1 MGEDGEIGVGL
12 RMGLS
17 GNMRFLRVYAR
28 VLGLLR
34 PDRGIAIGLVIAN
47 LLVMG
52 FQFAEPVLFG
62 RVINLLA
69 QSDTMT
75 NKSVIH
81 GAVVL
86 LAIWA
91 GIGLVS
97 IGANIMLAVQAERLA
112 HRNRLSAMARYF
124 RHVLSLPPAFHRD
137 RQSGRLL
144 KMMLSGADG
153 LFWMWLSFFREHLA
167 TLIGLLV
174 LLPLTIILN
183 WQLAIALIV
192 LVVIFCT
199 FTILVI
205 SRTESAQRQVEGYHS
220 TLAGTAQ
227 DALANV
233 LVVQAFTR
241 LSAEASNFRATGD
254 LVLKKQFPVL
264 NWWAVLSVVTS
275 AASTITVITIF
286 MIGTILHLRGAA
298 SIGAI
303 VSFMGFATLLI
314 GRLTGAMGFISRLFL
329 QMPTLIDFFAILDA
343 ESTILEPQN
352 APRLRVPFGEVTFEK
367 VNFEYVT
374 GIPTVANLSFTAR
387 PGSIVALVGA
397 TGAGKSS
404 TMALLQ
410 RYWDPTRGRILIDGQ
425 DIRSVTLDSLRG
437 AIGVVF
443 QDSLLFNRSI
453 RENLLVG
460 KPDAT
465 EAELHNACRMA
476 EALDFI
482 RAQPNGFDTMIGER
496 GVNLSG
502 GQRQRL
508 AIARAILKDPPIL
521 ILDEATSALDAATEA
536 RVTRALR
543 ALMVGRTSFII
554 AHRLSTI
561 READEILVFDEGR
574 IVERGG
580 FNQLLAARGAFAAL
594 VETQIMTGAEA
605 PPIGAAA

>member
-34 PDRGIAIGLVIAN
+34 PDRGVAIGLVIAN

-303 VSFMGFATLLI
+303 VSFMGFSTLLI

-465 EAELHNACRMA
+465 ETELHNACRMA

>member
-1 MGEDGEIGVGL
+1 
-12 RMGLS
+12 
-17 GNMRFLRVYAR
+17 MRFLSVYAR

-47 LLVMG
+47 LAVMG

-62 RVINLLA
+62 RVINLLTR
-69 QSDTMT
+69 SDTMT

-81 GAVVL
+81 GAEVL
-86 LAIWA
+86 LVIWA
-91 GIGLVS
+91 AIGLVG
-97 IGANIMLAVQAERLA
+97 IFAHIIMAVQAERLA
-112 HRNRLSAMARYF
+112 HRNRLAAMAKFF
-124 RHVLSLPPAFHRD
+124 RHVLSLPPSFHRD
-137 RQSGRLL
+137 RQSGRLM

-153 LFWMWLSFFREHLA
+153 LFWIWLSFFREHLA
-167 TLIGLLV
+167 TLLATLV

-183 WQLAIALIV
+183 WQLAIALIL
-192 LVVIFCT
+192 LVVVFCT
-199 FTILVI
+199 FTILTI
-205 SRTESAQRQVEGYHS
+205 SKTETAQRQVESYHS

-241 LSAEASNFRATGD
+241 LSAEAQSFRATGD
-254 LVLKKQFPVL
+254 MVLAKQFPVL

-286 MIGTILHLRGAA
+286 MIGTILHLQGAA

-329 QMPTLIDFFAILDA
+329 QMPTLVDFFAILDA
-343 ESTILEPQN
+343 ESTIPEPRAALALQ
-352 APRLRVPFGEVTFEK
+352 VEQGEVRFED
-367 VNFEYVT
+367 VSFDYIS
-374 GIPTVANLSFTAR
+374 GIPTVRHVSFTAC
-387 PGSIVALVGA
+387 PGSVIALVGA

-410 RYWDPTRGRILIDGQ
+410 RYWDPMRGRITIDGQ
-425 DIRSVTLDSLRG
+425 DISSVTLDSLRG

-465 EAELHNACRMA
+465 EAQLHKACRMA
-476 EALDFI
+476 EALEFI
-482 RAQPNGFDTMIGER
+482 EHQPNGFETMIGER

-536 RVTRALR
+536 RVSRALR

-561 READEILVFDEGR
+561 RDADEILVFEDGH
-574 IVERGG
+574 IVERGS
-580 FNQLLAARGAFAAL
+580 FAELLAAGGNFATL
-594 VETQIMTGAEA
+594 VETQIMVGSPA
-605 PPIGAAA
+605 

>member
-1 MGEDGEIGVGL
+1 MNF
-12 RMGLS
+12 LS
-17 GNMRFLRVYAR
+17 VYTR
-28 VLGLLR
+28 VLGLLK

-62 RVINLLA
+62 RVINLLT

-75 NKSVIH
+75 NKSVMG
-81 GAVVL
+81 GAEFL
-86 LAIWA
+86 LLIWSA
-91 GIGLVS
+91 IGLLG

-112 HRNRLSAMARYF
+112 HRNRLAAMAKFF

-137 RQSGRLL
+137 RQSGRLM

-167 TLIGLLV
+167 TLLATIV

-183 WQLAIALIV
+183 WQLAIALIL
-192 LVVIFCT
+192 LVVVFCT
-199 FTILVI
+199 FTIIVI
-205 SRTESAQRQVEGYHS
+205 GKTETAQRQVEGYHS

-241 LSAEASNFRATGD
+241 LSAEARNFRATGD
-254 LVLKKQFPVL
+254 LVLSKQFPVL

-303 VSFMGFATLLI
+303 VSFMGFSTLLI
-314 GRLTGAMGFISRLFL
+314 GRLTGAMGFISRLFM

-343 ESTILEPQN
+343 ETTILEHAG
-352 APRLRVPFGEVTFEK
+352 APRLKVTAGEVKFEN
-367 VNFEYVT
+367 VSFAYVS
-374 GIPTVANLSFTAR
+374 GIPTVQNISFTAR
-387 PGSIVALVGA
+387 PGSVVALVGA

-410 RYWDPTRGRILIDGQ
+410 RYWDSSRGRILIDGQ
-425 DIRSVTLDSLRG
+425 DIKDVTLESLRA

-453 RENLLVG
+453 RENLMVG
-460 KPDAT
+460 NPNAT
-465 EAELHNACRMA
+465 EAQLLKACRMA

-482 RAQPNGFDTMIGER
+482 LAQPNGFETMIGER

-521 ILDEATSALDAATEA
+521 VLDEATSALDAATEA
-536 RVTRALR
+536 NIGRALR
-543 ALMVGRTSFII
+543 ALMVGRTSFVI

-561 READEILVFDEGR
+561 RDADEILVFDEGR
-574 IVERGG
+574 IVERGS
-580 FNQLLAARGAFAAL
+580 FKQLLATQGIFSTL
-594 VETQIMTGAEA
+594 VETQIMVGQ
-605 PPIGAAA
+605 AA

>member
-1 MGEDGEIGVGL
+1 M
-12 RMGLS
+12 
-17 GNMRFLRVYAR
+17 
-28 VLGLLR
+28 
-34 PDRGIAIGLVIAN
+34 LVIAN

-62 RVINLLA
+62 RVINLLT
-69 QSDTMT
+69 QSDTRT
-75 NKSVIH
+75 DKWVIH
-81 GAVVL
+81 SAEIL
-86 LAIWA
+86 LIIWA
-91 GIGLVS
+91 GIGLIS

-112 HRNRLSAMARYF
+112 HRNRLAAMARYF
-124 RHVLSLPPAFHRD
+124 RHVLSMPPSFHRE

-167 TLIGLLV
+167 TLLATIV

-183 WQLAIALIV
+183 WQLAIALII
-192 LVVIFCT
+192 LVVVFCT

-205 SRTESAQRQVEGYHS
+205 TKTETAQRQVEGYHS
-220 TLAGTAQ
+220 ILAGTAQ

-241 LSAEASNFRATGD
+241 LGAEARNFRATGD
-254 LVLKKQFPVL
+254 LVLAKQFPVL

-329 QMPTLIDFFAILDA
+329 QMPTLVDFFAILDA
-343 ESTILEPQN
+343 ESTILEQAS
-352 APRLRVPFGEVTFEK
+352 APALDVPYGKVTFEN
-367 VNFEYVT
+367 VSFEYIT
-374 GIPTVANLSFTAR
+374 GIPTIGNISFTAR
-387 PGSIVALVGA
+387 PGSVVALVGA

-425 DIRSVTLDSLRG
+425 DIKDVKLDSLRG

-460 KPDAT
+460 KPDAS
-465 EAELHNACRMA
+465 EAEIHRACAMA

-482 RAQPNGFDTMIGER
+482 KVQPNGFDTIIGER
-496 GVNLSG
+496 GANLSG

-536 RVTRALR
+536 KVTRALR

-561 READEILVFDEGR
+561 RDADEILVFEDGR
-574 IVERGG
+574 IVERGS
-580 FNQLLAARGAFAAL
+580 FQQLLEANGNFASL
-594 VETQIMTGAEA
+594 VESQIMLGA
-605 PPIGAAA
+605 PV

>member
-1 MGEDGEIGVGL
+1 L
-12 RMGLS
+12 
-17 GNMRFLRVYAR
+17 NFFAVYAR
-28 VLGLLR
+28 VLGLLK
-34 PDRGIAIGLVIAN
+34 PDRAIAIALVIAN

-62 RVINLLA
+62 RVINLLT

-75 NKSVIH
+75 NKSVMG
-81 GAVVL
+81 GAETL

-91 GIGLVS
+91 AIGLAG

-112 HRNRLSAMARYF
+112 HRNRLAAMAKFF

-137 RQSGRLL
+137 RQSGRLM

-167 TLIGLLV
+167 TLLATIV

-192 LVVIFCT
+192 LVVVFCT
-199 FTILVI
+199 FTIIVI
-205 SRTESAQRQVEGYHS
+205 GKTETAQRQVEGYHS

-241 LSAEASNFRATGD
+241 LSAEARNFRATGD
-254 LVLKKQFPVL
+254 LVLQKQFPVL

-314 GRLTGAMGFISRLFL
+314 GRLTGAMGFCSRLFM

-343 ESTILEPQN
+343 ETTILEHAN
-352 APRLRVPFGEVTFEK
+352 APRLRVPAGQVRFEN
-367 VNFEYVT
+367 VSFEYVT
-374 GIPTVANLSFTAR
+374 GIPTVNNISFTAR

-410 RYWDPTRGRILIDGQ
+410 RYWDSSRGRILIDGQ
-425 DIRSVTLDSLRG
+425 DIRDVSLESLRA

-453 RENLLVG
+453 RENLMVG

-465 EAELHNACRMA
+465 EAQLYKACRMA

-482 RAQPNGFDTMIGER
+482 LAQPDGFETMIGER

-521 ILDEATSALDAATEA
+521 VLDEATSALDAATEA
-536 RVTRALR
+536 KIGRALR
-543 ALMVGRTSFII
+543 ALMVGRTSFVI

-561 READEILVFDEGR
+561 RDADEILVFDEGR
-574 IVERGG
+574 IVERGS
-580 FNQLLAARGAFAAL
+580 FKQLLAARGIFSTL
-594 VETQIMTGAEA
+594 VETQIMVGD
-605 PPIGAAA
+605 AA

>member
-1 MGEDGEIGVGL
+1 LNFIK
-12 RMGLS
+12 
-17 GNMRFLRVYAR
+17 VYTR
-28 VLGLLR
+28 VLGLLK

-62 RVINLLA
+62 RVINLLT

-75 NKSVIH
+75 NKSVMG
-81 GAVVL
+81 GAETL

-91 GIGLVS
+91 AIGLAG

-112 HRNRLSAMARYF
+112 HRNRLAAMAKFF
-124 RHVLSLPPAFHRD
+124 RHVLSLPPAFHRE
-137 RQSGRLL
+137 RQSGRLM

-167 TLIGLLV
+167 TLLATIV

-183 WQLAIALIV
+183 WQLAIALII
-192 LVVIFCT
+192 LVVVFCT
-199 FTILVI
+199 FTVLVI
-205 SRTESAQRQVEGYHS
+205 SKTETAQRQVEGYHS

-241 LSAEASNFRATGD
+241 LGAEARNFRATGD
-254 LVLKKQFPVL
+254 LVLAKQFPVL

-286 MIGTILHLRGAA
+286 MIGTVLHLRGAA

-314 GRLTGAMGFISRLFL
+314 GRLTGAMGFVSRLFM
-329 QMPTLIDFFAILDA
+329 QMPTLVDFFAILDA
-343 ESTILEPQN
+343 ETTILEHAN
-352 APRLRVPFGEVTFEK
+352 APRLRVPAGQVKFEN
-367 VNFEYVT
+367 VSFEYVT
-374 GIPTVANLSFTAR
+374 GIPTVQNITFTAR

-410 RYWDPTRGRILIDGQ
+410 RYWDASRGKILIDGQ
-425 DIRSVTLDSLRG
+425 DIREVSLESLRG

-453 RENLLVG
+453 RENLMVG

-465 EAELHNACRMA
+465 EAQLVKACRMA

-482 RAQPNGFDTMIGER
+482 LAQPDGFETMIGER

-521 ILDEATSALDAATEA
+521 VLDEATSALDAATEA
-536 RVTRALR
+536 KIGRALR
-543 ALMVGRTSFII
+543 ALMVGRTSFVI

-561 READEILVFDEGR
+561 RDADEILVFDEGR
-574 IVERGG
+574 IVERGS
-580 FNQLLAARGAFAAL
+580 FKELLTARGIFATL
-594 VETQIMTGAEA
+594 VETQIMVGEPA
-605 PPIGAAA
+605 

>member
-1 MGEDGEIGVGL
+1 L
-12 RMGLS
+12 
-17 GNMRFLRVYAR
+17 NFYAVYAR
-28 VLGLLR
+28 VLGLLK
-34 PDRGIAIGLVIAN
+34 PDRAVAMLLVAAN
-47 LLVMG
+47 LAVMG

-62 RVINLLA
+62 RVINLLTR
-69 QSDTMT
+69 SDTMT
-75 NKSVIH
+75 DKHVMGS
-81 GAVVL
+81 AETL

-91 GIGLVS
+91 VIGLAG

-112 HRNRLSAMARYF
+112 HRNRLAAMAKFF

-137 RQSGRLL
+137 RQSGRLM
-144 KMMLSGADG
+144 KMMLAGADG

-167 TLIGLLV
+167 TFLATIV

-183 WQLAIALIV
+183 WQLAIALIA
-192 LVVIFCT
+192 LVVVFCT

-205 SRTESAQRQVEGYHS
+205 GKTETAQRQVEGFHS

-241 LSAEASNFRATGD
+241 LSAEATNFRRTGD
-254 LVLKKQFPVL
+254 MVLRKQFPVL

-286 MIGTILHLRGAA
+286 MIGTILHLQGQA

-314 GRLTGAMGFISRLFL
+314 GRLTGAMGFVSRLFM
-329 QMPTLIDFFAILDA
+329 QMPTLIDFFAVMDA
-343 ESTILEPQN
+343 ETTILEPAWAKTLN
-352 APRLRVPFGEVTFEK
+352 IRNGEVKFEN
-367 VNFEYVT
+367 VSFEYVT
-374 GIPTVANLSFTAR
+374 GIPTVQNVTFTAR
-387 PGSIVALVGA
+387 QGTVVALVGA

-410 RYWDPTRGRILIDGQ
+410 RYWDASRGRITIDGQ
-425 DIRSVTLDSLRG
+425 DIRDVTLDSLRG

-443 QDSLLFNRSI
+443 QDALLFNRSI
-453 RENLLVG
+453 RENLMVG
-460 KPDAT
+460 KPGAS
-465 EAELHNACRMA
+465 EAELLKACRMA

-482 RAQPNGFDTMIGER
+482 LAQPKGFDTMIGER
-496 GVNLSG
+496 GANLSG

-536 RVTRALR
+536 KVGRALR
-543 ALMVGRTSFII
+543 ALMVGRTSFVI
-554 AHRLSTI
+554 AHRLSTV
-561 READEILVFDEGR
+561 RDADEILVFDEGH
-574 IVERGG
+574 IVERGS
-580 FNQLLAARGAFAAL
+580 FKDLLARQGNFAAL
-594 VETQIMTGAEA
+594 VETQIMVC
-605 PPIGAAA
+605 AAA

>member
-1 MGEDGEIGVGL
+1 M
-12 RMGLS
+12 
-17 GNMRFLRVYAR
+17 NFLTVYAR
-28 VLGLLR
+28 VLGLLK
-34 PDRGIAIGLVIAN
+34 PDRAIAITLVIAN
-47 LLVMG
+47 LAVMG

-62 RVINLLA
+62 RVINLLTS
-69 QSDTMT
+69 SDTMSD
-75 NKSVIH
+75 NHVMG
-81 GAVVL
+81 GAETL

-91 GIGLVS
+91 AIGLAG

-112 HRNRLSAMARYF
+112 HRNRLAAMAKFF

-137 RQSGRLL
+137 RQSGRLM
-144 KMMLSGADG
+144 KMMLAGADG

-167 TLIGLLV
+167 TFLATLV

-183 WQLAIALIV
+183 WQLAIALIA
-192 LVVIFCT
+192 LVIVFCT

-205 SRTESAQRQVEGYHS
+205 GKTETAQRQVESFHS

-241 LSAEASNFRATGD
+241 LSAEATNFRRTSD
-254 LVLKKQFPVL
+254 MVLEKQFPVL

-286 MIGTILHLRGAA
+286 MVGTILHLRGQA

-314 GRLTGAMGFISRLFL
+314 GRLTGAMGFISRLFM
-329 QMPTLIDFFAILDA
+329 QMPTLIDFFAVLDA
-343 ESTILEPQN
+343 ETTILEP
-352 APRLRVPFGEVTFEK
+352 ATAKPLKIRGGEVKFEN
-367 VNFEYVT
+367 VSFEYTT
-374 GIPTVANLSFTAR
+374 GIPTVQNLTFTAQ
-387 PGSIVALVGA
+387 PGSIVALVGT
-397 TGAGKSS
+397 TGAGKST

-410 RYWDPTRGRILIDGQ
+410 RYWDSSRGRILIDGQ
-425 DIRSVTLDSLRG
+425 DIRDVTLDSLRG

-460 KPDAT
+460 KPGAS
-465 EAELHNACRMA
+465 EAELLKACRMA

-482 RAQPNGFDTMIGER
+482 LAQPKGFDTMIGER

-508 AIARAILKDPPIL
+508 AIARAILKNPPIL
-521 ILDEATSALDAATEA
+521 VLDEATSALDAATEA
-536 RVTRALR
+536 KIGRALR
-543 ALMVGRTSFII
+543 ALMAGRTSFII

-561 READEILVFDEGR
+561 RDADEILVFNEGR
-574 IVERGG
+574 IVEHGT
-580 FNQLLAARGAFAAL
+580 FKTLLANQANFTNL
-594 VETQIMTGAEA
+594 VETQIML
-605 PPIGAAA
+605 GAAA

>member
-1 MGEDGEIGVGL
+1 MKFVQ
-12 RMGLS
+12 
-17 GNMRFLRVYAR
+17 VYAR

-34 PDRGIAIGLVIAN
+34 PNRGVAIGLVIAN

-52 FQFAEPVLFG
+52 LQFAEPVLFG
-62 RVINLLA
+62 RVINLLTL
-69 QSDTMT
+69 SDTMT
-75 NKSVIH
+75 NKSVMH
-81 GAVVL
+81 GAAVL
-86 LAIWA
+86 LGIWA
-91 GIGLVS
+91 CIGLVG
-97 IGANIMLAVQAERLA
+97 IGANIMLAVQAERMA
-112 HRNRLSAMARYF
+112 HRNRLTAMARFF
-124 RHVLSLPPAFHRD
+124 RHVLSLPPSFHRE
-137 RQSGRLL
+137 RQSGGLM

-167 TLIGLLV
+167 TLLAAIV

-192 LVVIFCT
+192 LVVVFCT
-199 FTILVI
+199 FTVLVI
-205 SRTESAQRQVEGYHS
+205 SRTEVAQRQVEGYHS

-227 DALANV
+227 DALSNV

-241 LSAEASNFRATGD
+241 LSAEAQNFRDTGD
-254 LVLKKQFPVL
+254 MVLKKQFPVL

-286 MIGTILHLRGAA
+286 MVGTVLHLEGAA
-298 SIGAI
+298 TIGAI

-329 QMPTLIDFFAILDA
+329 QMPVLIDFFAVLDA
-343 ESTILEPQN
+343 ESTICEARL
-352 APRLRVPFGEVTFEK
+352 APSLRVKAGAVRFEN
-367 VNFEYVT
+367 VSFDYIS
-374 GIPTVANLSFTAR
+374 GIPTVRNISFTAR
-387 PGSIVALVGA
+387 PGSMVALVGT

-410 RYWDPTRGRILIDGQ
+410 RYWDPNAGRITIDGQ
-425 DIRSVTLDSLRG
+425 DIREVTLDSLRES
-437 AIGVVF
+437 IGVVF

-465 EAELHNACRMA
+465 ELQLRRACKMA
-476 EALDFI
+476 EALEFI
-482 RAQPNGFDTMIGER
+482 ERQPNGFDTLIGER

-521 ILDEATSALDAATEA
+521 VLDEATSALDAATEA
-536 RVTRALR
+536 RIAQALR
-543 ALMVGRTSFII
+543 ALMAGRTAFVI

-561 READEILVFDEGR
+561 RDADEILVFEEGR
-574 IVERGG
+574 IVERGR
-580 FNQLLAARGAFAAL
+580 FAELLAARGSFARL
-594 VETQIMTGAEA
+594 VETQIML
-605 PPIGAAA
+605 GAAA

>member
-1 MGEDGEIGVGL
+1 MDEDGEIGVGL

-465 EAELHNACRMA
+465 ETELHNACRMA

>member
-1 MGEDGEIGVGL
+1 MG
-12 RMGLS
+12 
-17 GNMRFLRVYAR
+17 FLRIYAR
-28 VLGLLR
+28 VLSLLAPER
-34 PDRGIAIGLVIAN
+34 SLALGLVLAN
-47 LLVMG
+47 LVVIAL
-52 FQFAEPVLFG
+52 QFAEPVLFG
-62 RVINLLA
+62 QVINLLT
-69 QSDTMT
+69 QSDSMT
-75 NKSVIH
+75 HKSVIG
-81 GAVVL
+81 GAEFL

-91 GIGLVS
+91 AVGVVS

-112 HRNRLSAMARYF
+112 HRNRLGAMARF
-124 RHVLSLPPAFHRD
+124 FSHVLSLPPAFHRD
-137 RQSGRLL
+137 RQSGRVM
-144 KMMLSGADG
+144 KMMLAGADG

-167 TLIGLLV
+167 TLLAVIV

-192 LVVIFCT
+192 LVVVFCT
-199 FTILVI
+199 FTVLVI
-205 SRTESAQRQVEGYHS
+205 TRTETAQRQVEGYHS

-233 LVVQAFTR
+233 LVVQAYTR
-241 LSAEASNFRATGD
+241 LSAEAQNFRATTE
-254 LVLKKQFPVL
+254 LVMAKQFPVL

-286 MIGTILHLRGAA
+286 MIGTVLHLRGAA

-329 QMPTLIDFFAILDA
+329 QMPTLIDFFGIMDA
-343 ESTILEPQN
+343 RSTIPERN
-352 APRLRVPFGEVTFEK
+352 AAPVLRVSEGLVRFEN
-367 VNFEYVT
+367 VSFSYVS
-374 GIPTVANLSFTAR
+374 GIPTVQDVSFAAR
-387 PGSIVALVGA
+387 PGQVIALVGT

-410 RYWDPTRGRILIDGQ
+410 RYWDPAAGRITIDDQ
-425 DIRSVTLDSLRG
+425 DIRDVTLDSLRA

-460 KPDAT
+460 KPDAS
-465 EAELHNACRMA
+465 EAQLRRACEMA
-476 EALDFI
+476 EALAFI
-482 RAQPNGFDTMIGER
+482 ERQPQGFDTLIGER

-521 ILDEATSALDAATEA
+521 VLDEATSALDAATEA
-536 RVTRALR
+536 RVGRALR
-543 ALMVGRTSFII
+543 ALMRGRTSFVI

-561 READEILVFDEGR
+561 RDADEILVFEDGR
-574 IVERGG
+574 IVERGR
-580 FNQLLAARGAFAAL
+580 FRALLDQQGIFARL
-594 VETQIMTGAEA
+594 VETQIMDGTREAAE
-605 PPIGAAA
+605 

>member
-1 MGEDGEIGVGL
+1 
-12 RMGLS
+12 
-17 GNMRFLRVYAR
+17 MRFVRIYAR

-34 PDRGIAIGLVIAN
+34 PDRAIAWALVAAN
-47 LLVMG
+47 LAVMG
-52 FQFAEPVLFG
+52 FQFTEPVLFG
-62 RVINLLA
+62 RVINLLT
-69 QSDTMT
+69 QSDSMS
-75 NKSVIH
+75 NRSVMR
-81 GAVVL
+81 GAETL

-91 GIGLVS
+91 AIGLAGIGAHIL
-97 IGANIMLAVQAERLA
+97 MAVQAERLA
-112 HRNRLSAMARYF
+112 HRNRLAAMARFF

-137 RQSGRLL
+137 RQSGGLM
-144 KMMLSGADG
+144 KIMLAGADG

-167 TLIGLLV
+167 TLLATIV

-183 WQLAIALIV
+183 WQLALALIALVI
-192 LVVIFCT
+192 IFCA

-205 SRTESAQRQVEGYHS
+205 TRTETAQRQVESYHS

-241 LSAEASNFRATGD
+241 LSEEAQHFRATGE
-254 LVLKKQFPVL
+254 LVLQKQFPVL

-286 MIGTILHLRGAA
+286 MVGTILHLRGAA

-329 QMPTLIDFFAILDA
+329 QMPTLIDFFAVLDA
-343 ESTILEPQN
+343 PSTIPERAA
-352 APRLRVPFGEVTFEK
+352 APELRVTEGEVRFEN
-367 VNFEYVT
+367 VSFEYVT
-374 GIPTVANLSFTAR
+374 GIPTIERISFAAR
-387 PGSIVALVGA
+387 PGTITALVGA

-410 RYWDPTRGRILIDGQ
+410 RYWDPTRGRITIDNQ
-425 DIRSVTLDSLRG
+425 DIRNVTLDSLRA

-465 EAELHNACRMA
+465 DAELRRACAMA
-476 EALDFI
+476 EALEFI
-482 RAQPNGFDTMIGER
+482 ERQPNGFETMIGER

-521 ILDEATSALDAATEA
+521 VLDEATSALDAATEA
-536 RVTRALR
+536 RVGRALR
-543 ALMVGRTSFII
+543 ALMAGRTSFII

-561 READEILVFDEGR
+561 RDADDILVFENGR
-574 IVERGG
+574 IAERGG
-580 FNQLLAARGAFAAL
+580 FHQLLAQGGIFANL
-594 VETQIMTGAEA
+594 VDTQIMSGVPA
-605 PPIGAAA
+605 I

>member
-1 MGEDGEIGVGL
+1 
-12 RMGLS
+12 
-17 GNMRFLRVYAR
+17 MRFLAVYTR

-34 PDRGIAIGLVIAN
+34 PDRGIAIMLVIAN

-62 RVINLLA
+62 RVINLLT
-69 QSDTMT
+69 QSDTRT
-75 NKSVIH
+75 DKWVIH
-81 GAVVL
+81 SAEIL
-86 LAIWA
+86 LVIWA
-91 GIGLVS
+91 GIGLIS

-112 HRNRLSAMARYF
+112 HRNRLAAMARYF
-124 RHVLSLPPAFHRD
+124 RHVLSMPPSFHRE

-167 TLIGLLV
+167 TLLATIV

-183 WQLAIALIV
+183 WQLAIALII
-192 LVVIFCT
+192 LVVVFCT

-205 SRTESAQRQVEGYHS
+205 TKTETAQRQVEGYHS

-241 LSAEASNFRATGD
+241 LGAEARNFRATGD
-254 LVLKKQFPVL
+254 LVLAKQFPVL

-329 QMPTLIDFFAILDA
+329 QMPTLVDFFAILDA
-343 ESTILEPQN
+343 ESTILEQAS
-352 APRLRVPFGEVTFEK
+352 APPLSVPYGKVTFEN
-367 VNFEYVT
+367 VSFEYIT
-374 GIPTVANLSFTAR
+374 GIPTIGNISFTAR
-387 PGSIVALVGA
+387 PGSVVALVGA

-425 DIRSVTLDSLRG
+425 DIKDVKLDSLRE

-460 KPDAT
+460 KPDAS
-465 EAELHNACRMA
+465 EAEIHQACAMA

-482 RAQPNGFDTMIGER
+482 KAQPSGFDTIIGER
-496 GVNLSG
+496 GANLSG

-536 RVTRALR
+536 KVTRALR

-561 READEILVFDEGR
+561 RDADEILVFEDGR
-574 IVERGG
+574 IVERGS
-580 FNQLLAARGAFAAL
+580 FQQLLAANGNFASL
-594 VETQIMTGAEA
+594 VESQIMLGA
-605 PPIGAAA
+605 PV

>member
-1 MGEDGEIGVGL
+1 
-12 RMGLS
+12 
-17 GNMRFLRVYAR
+17 MRFIRVYAR

-34 PDRGIAIGLVIAN
+34 GERAVVVGLVLAN
-47 LLVMG
+47 LMVMA

-62 RVINLLA
+62 RVINLLIR
-69 QSDTMT
+69 SDAMT
-75 NKSVIH
+75 HKSVLH
-81 GAVVL
+81 GAVIL
-86 LAIWA
+86 LAVWA
-91 GIGLVS
+91 GIGLIS

-112 HRNRLSAMARYF
+112 HRGRLTAMARYF
-124 RHVLSLPPAFHRD
+124 RHVLSLPPAFHRE
-137 RQSGRLL
+137 RQSGRLM

-167 TLIGLLV
+167 TLLATLV

-183 WQLAIALIV
+183 WQLAIALILLV
-192 LVVIFCT
+192 LVFCT
-199 FTILVI
+199 FTVLTI

-220 TLAGTAQ
+220 MLAGTAQ

-241 LSAEASNFRATGD
+241 LGAEAQNFRATGEM
-254 LVLKKQFPVL
+254 VLAKQFPVL

-286 MIGTILHLRGAA
+286 MIGTVLHLHGSA

-314 GRLTGAMGFISRLFL
+314 GRLTGAMGFVSRLFL
-329 QMPTLIDFFAILDA
+329 QMPTLLDFFAVLDA
-343 ESTILEPQN
+343 ETTIPERHA
-352 APRLRVPFGEVTFEK
+352 APALTVTEGEVRFDR
-367 VNFEYVT
+367 VGFEYVS
-374 GIPTVANLSFTAR
+374 GIPTVQDVSFTAR
-387 PGSIVALVGA
+387 PGTVIALVGA

-404 TMALLQ
+404 SMALLQ
-410 RYWDPTRGRILIDGQ
+410 RYWDPTRGRITIDGQ
-425 DIRSVTLDSLRG
+425 DIRNVTLDSLRS

-465 EAELHNACRMA
+465 EAELHRACEMA
-476 EALDFI
+476 EALEFI
-482 RAQPNGFDTMIGER
+482 KRQPNGFETMIGER

-521 ILDEATSALDAATEA
+521 VLDEATSALDAATEA
-536 RVTRALR
+536 RVSRALR

-561 READEILVFDEGR
+561 RDADEILVFDHGR
-574 IVERGG
+574 IVERGS
-580 FNQLLAARGAFAAL
+580 FSDLLAAQGNFTNL
-594 VETQIMTGAEA
+594 VETQIMAGAIA
-605 PPIGAAA
+605 

>member
-1 MGEDGEIGVGL
+1 
-12 RMGLS
+12 
-17 GNMRFLRVYAR
+17 MRFLKIYAR
-28 VLGLLR
+28 VLALLR
-34 PDRGIAIGLVIAN
+34 PDRGIAIALVLAN
-47 LLVMG
+47 LAVMG

-69 QSDTMT
+69 QSDTLT
-75 NKSVIH
+75 NRFVIH
-81 GAVVL
+81 RTASL
-86 LAIWA
+86 LALWA
-91 GIGLVS
+91 AIGLIS
-97 IGANIMLAVQAERLA
+97 ITAHILLAVQAERLA
-112 HRNRLSAMARYF
+112 HRNRLAAMARFF
-124 RHVLSLPPAFHRD
+124 RHVLSLPPSFHRD
-137 RQSGRLL
+137 RQSGRLM
-144 KMMLSGADG
+144 KTMLSGADA

-167 TLIGLLV
+167 TLLAVLV

-183 WQLAIALIV
+183 WQLALALIAL
-192 LVVIFCT
+192 VVVFCI

-205 SRTESAQRQVEGYHS
+205 NKTETAQRQVESHHS
-220 TLAGTAQ
+220 ALAGTAQ

-241 LSAEASNFRATGD
+241 LAAEASSFRETGN
-254 LVLKKQFPVL
+254 LVLEKQFPVL

-329 QMPTLIDFFAILDA
+329 QLPTLIDFFAVLDA
-343 ESTILEPQN
+343 QSTIHEPSA
-352 APRLRVPFGEVTFEK
+352 APKLHVHHGEVRFEQ
-367 VNFEYVT
+367 VSFEYVS
-374 GIPTVANLSFTAR
+374 GIPTVRDLTFTAR
-387 PGSIVALVGA
+387 PGSVVALVGA

-410 RYWDPTRGRILIDGQ
+410 RYWDPTRGRITIDDQ
-425 DIRSVTLDSLRG
+425 DIRAVTLDSLRA

-465 EAELHNACRMA
+465 EAELRKACHMA

-482 RAQPNGFDTMIGER
+482 ERQPNGFETMIGER

-508 AIARAILKDPPIL
+508 AIARAILKDPPL
-521 ILDEATSALDAATEA
+521 LVLDEATSALDAATEA
-536 RVTRALR
+536 RVSRALR

-561 READEILVFDEGR
+561 RDADEILVFAEGR
-574 IVERGG
+574 IVERGR
-580 FNQLLAARGAFAAL
+580 FADLLAAGGNFAAL
-594 VETQIMTGAEA
+594 VETQIMTGSTV
-605 PPIGAAA
+605 

>member
-1 MGEDGEIGVGL
+1 LNFI
-12 RMGLS
+12 
-17 GNMRFLRVYAR
+17 NIYAR
-28 VLGLLR
+28 VLGLLK
-34 PDRGIAIGLVIAN
+34 PDRFIAIGLVFAN
-47 LLVMG
+47 LLVVG
-52 FQFAEPVLFG
+52 FQFTEPVLFG
-62 RVINLLA
+62 KVVNLLTE
-69 QSDTMT
+69 SDSIS
-75 NKSVIH
+75 NA
-81 GAVVL
+81 AVLSKAEVL
-86 LAIWA
+86 LGVWA
-91 GIGLVS
+91 FIGLAG

-112 HRNRLSAMARYF
+112 HRNRLTAMAKFF

-137 RQSGRLL
+137 RQSGRLM
-144 KMMLSGADG
+144 KMMLAGADG

-167 TLIGLLV
+167 TFLAAIV

-192 LVVIFCT
+192 LVVVFCT
-199 FTILVI
+199 FTALII
-205 SRTESAQRQVEGYHS
+205 SKTETAQRQVEAYHS

-241 LSAEASNFRATGD
+241 LSAEAKNFRRTGD
-254 LVLKKQFPVL
+254 LVLEKQFPVL

-275 AASTITVITIF
+275 AASTITVMTIF
-286 MIGTILHLRGAA
+286 MIGTVLHLEGAA

-314 GRLTGAMGFISRLFL
+314 GRLTGAMGFASRLFM
-329 QMPTLIDFFAILDA
+329 QMPVLVDFFAVLDA
-343 ESTILEPQN
+343 ESTIHEPASAHTLQ
-352 APRLRVPFGEVTFEK
+352 VPAGEVRFEA
-367 VNFEYVT
+367 VSFEYVT
-374 GIPTVANLSFTAR
+374 GIPTIEDISFTAK

-410 RYWDPTRGRILIDGQ
+410 RYWDSSRGRILIDGQ
-425 DIRSVTLDSLRG
+425 DIRDVTLESLRG

-465 EAELHNACRMA
+465 EAELHKACRMA
-476 EALDFI
+476 EALEFI
-482 RAQPNGFDTMIGER
+482 KAQPNGFETMIGER

-508 AIARAILKDPPIL
+508 AIARAILKDPPL
-521 ILDEATSALDAATEA
+521 LVLDEATSALDAATEA
-536 RVTRALR
+536 KVGRALR
-543 ALMVGRTSFII
+543 ALMTGRTSFII

-561 READEILVFDEGR
+561 RDADEILVFDNGR
-574 IVERGG
+574 IVERGS
-580 FNQLLAARGAFAAL
+580 FAQLLALGGSFAAL
-594 VETQIMTGAEA
+594 VETQIMV
-605 PPIGAAA
+605 GAAA

>member
-1 MGEDGEIGVGL
+1 
-12 RMGLS
+12 
-17 GNMRFLRVYAR
+17 MRFIRVYAR

-34 PDRGIAIGLVIAN
+34 RDRAVVAGLVLAN
-47 LLVMG
+47 LMVMA

-62 RVINLLA
+62 RVINLLTR
-69 QSDTMT
+69 SDTMAD
-75 NKSVIH
+75 KSVLH
-81 GAVVL
+81 GAVIL
-86 LAIWA
+86 LTVWA
-91 GIGLVS
+91 GIGLTS

-112 HRNRLSAMARYF
+112 HRCRLAAMARYF
-124 RHVLSLPPAFHRD
+124 RHVLSLPPAFHRE
-137 RQSGRLL
+137 RQSGRLM

-167 TLIGLLV
+167 TLLATLV

-183 WQLAIALIV
+183 WQLATALILLV
-192 LVVIFCT
+192 LVFCS
-199 FTILVI
+199 FTVLTI
-205 SRTESAQRQVEGYHS
+205 SRTESAQRQIEGYHS
-220 TLAGTAQ
+220 VLAGTAQ

-241 LSAEASNFRATGD
+241 LGAEAQNFRSTGEM
-254 LVLKKQFPVL
+254 VLAKQFPVL

-286 MIGTILHLRGAA
+286 MIGTVLHLQGSA

-329 QMPTLIDFFAILDA
+329 QMPTLLDFFAILDA
-343 ESTILEPQN
+343 ESTIPERHA
-352 APRLRVPFGEVTFEK
+352 APALTVTEGEVRFDH
-367 VNFEYVT
+367 VSFEYVS
-374 GIPTVANLSFTAR
+374 GIPTVQDVTFTAR
-387 PGSIVALVGA
+387 PGTVIALVGT

-404 TMALLQ
+404 TMALMQ
-410 RYWDPTRGRILIDGQ
+410 RYWDPTRGRITIDGQ
-425 DIRSVTLDSLRG
+425 DIRNVALDSLRS

-465 EAELHNACRMA
+465 EAELRRACEMA
-476 EALDFI
+476 EALEFI
-482 RAQPNGFDTMIGER
+482 ERQSAGFETMVGER

-521 ILDEATSALDAATEA
+521 VLDEATSALDAATEA
-536 RVTRALR
+536 RVSRALR
-543 ALMVGRTSFII
+543 ALMIGRTSFII

-561 READEILVFDEGR
+561 RDADEILVFDQGR
-574 IVERGG
+574 IVERGS
-580 FNQLLAARGAFAAL
+580 FSDLLAAQGNFSNL
-594 VETQIMTGAEA
+594 VETQITVGAIA
-605 PPIGAAA
+605 SSLIV

>member
-1 MGEDGEIGVGL
+1 MK
-12 RMGLS
+12 
-17 GNMRFLRVYAR
+17 FLTVYAR
-28 VLGLLR
+28 VLALLK
-34 PDRGIAIGLVIAN
+34 PDRLVAIGLVLAN
-47 LLVMG
+47 LAVMA

-62 RVINLLA
+62 RVINLLTM
-69 QSDTMT
+69 SDTMT
-75 NKSVIH
+75 NRHVM
-81 GAVVL
+81 GRAEAL

-91 GIGLVS
+91 VIGLFG

-112 HRNRLSAMARYF
+112 HRNRLNAMARFF
-124 RHVLSLPPAFHRD
+124 RHVLSLPPSFHRD
-137 RQSGRLL
+137 RQSGGLM
-144 KMMLSGADG
+144 KMMLSGADA

-167 TLIGLLV
+167 TLLATII

-192 LVVIFCT
+192 LVVVFCT

-205 SRTESAQRQVEGYHS
+205 SKTETAQRQVEGFHS

-241 LSAEASNFRATGD
+241 LSAEATNFRRTGD
-254 LVLKKQFPVL
+254 MVLSKQFPVL
-264 NWWAVLSVVTS
+264 NWWAILSVVTS
-275 AASTITVITIF
+275 AASTITVIMIF
-286 MIGTILHLRGAA
+286 MIGTILHLQGQA

-314 GRLTGAMGFISRLFL
+314 GRLQGAMGFISRLFM
-329 QMPTLIDFFAILDA
+329 QMPTLIDFFAIMDA
-343 ESTILEPQN
+343 ETTILEPAWARTLN
-352 APRLRVPFGEVTFEK
+352 VVDGEVKFEN
-367 VNFEYVT
+367 VSFEYVT
-374 GIPTVANLSFTAR
+374 GIPTIQNISFTAR
-387 PGSIVALVGA
+387 HGSVIALVGA

-410 RYWDPTRGRILIDGQ
+410 RYWDCSRGRITIDGH
-425 DIRSVTLDSLRG
+425 DIRDVTLDSLRG

-453 RENLLVG
+453 RENLMVG
-460 KPDAT
+460 KPSASET
-465 EAELHNACRMA
+465 ELLNACRMA

-482 RAQPNGFDTMIGER
+482 LAQPNGFDTMIGER
-496 GVNLSG
+496 GANLSG

-521 ILDEATSALDAATEA
+521 VLDEATSALDAATEA
-536 RVTRALR
+536 KVTRALR
-543 ALMVGRTSFII
+543 ALMHGRTSFII

-561 READEILVFDEGR
+561 RHADQILVFDEGR
-574 IVERGG
+574 IVERGS
-580 FNQLLAARGAFAAL
+580 FEQLMARQGNFAAL
-594 VETQIMTGAEA
+594 VETQIMV
-605 PPIGAAA
+605 GAAA

>member
-1 MGEDGEIGVGL
+1 MKFVA
-12 RMGLS
+12 
-17 GNMRFLRVYAR
+17 VYTR

-34 PDRGIAIGLVIAN
+34 QDRGIAIGLVIAN
-47 LLVMG
+47 LVVMG
-52 FQFAEPVLFG
+52 FQFTEPVLFG
-62 RVINLLA
+62 RVINLLTL
-69 QSDTMT
+69 SDTMT

-81 GAVVL
+81 GAEFL
-86 LAIWA
+86 LAIWS
-91 GIGLVS
+91 GVGLLS

-112 HRNRLSAMARYF
+112 HRNRLTAMAKFF

-137 RQSGRLL
+137 RQSGRLM
-144 KMMLSGADG
+144 KMMLAGADG

-167 TLIGLLV
+167 TLLGVLV

-192 LVVIFCT
+192 LVVVFCT

-205 SRTESAQRQVEGYHS
+205 SKTETAQRQVEGFHS

-241 LSAEASNFRATGD
+241 LSAEAKNFRATGD
-254 LVLKKQFPVL
+254 LVLAKQFPVL

-303 VSFMGFATLLI
+303 VSFMGFSTLLI

-343 ESTILEPQN
+343 ETTILERSA
-352 APRLRVPFGEVTFEK
+352 APKLRVSEGEVRFED
-367 VNFEYVT
+367 VSFEYVS
-374 GIPTVANLSFTAR
+374 GIPTIQKINFTAR
-387 PGSIVALVGA
+387 PGSVVALVGA

-410 RYWDPTRGRILIDGQ
+410 RYWDPTRGRITIDNQ
-425 DIRSVTLDSLRG
+425 DIRNVTLASLRG
-437 AIGVVF
+437 AIGIVF

-465 EAELHNACRMA
+465 DVELTKACRMA
-476 EALDFI
+476 EALEFI
-482 RAQPNGFDTMIGER
+482 ERQPNGFDTMIGER

-536 RVTRALR
+536 RVGRALR

-561 READEILVFDEGR
+561 RDADEILVFDDGH
-574 IVERGG
+574 IVERGS
-580 FNQLLAARGAFAAL
+580 FAELLAAGGSFAAL
-594 VETQIMTGAEA
+594 VETQIMASA
-605 PPIGAAA
+605 PA

>member
-1 MGEDGEIGVGL
+1 
-12 RMGLS
+12 
-17 GNMRFLRVYAR
+17 MRFVEIYAR

-34 PDRGIAIGLVIAN
+34 PDRGIALGLVGAN
-47 LLVMG
+47 LAIMV
-52 FQFAEPVLFG
+52 FQFSEPVLFG
-62 RVINLLA
+62 RVINLLTR
-69 QSDTMT
+69 SDTMT
-75 NKSVIH
+75 ETSVIGH
-81 GAVVL
+81 AEFL
-86 LAIWA
+86 LAVWA
-91 GIGLVS
+91 GVGLVG

-112 HRNRLSAMARYF
+112 HRNRLAAMARFF
-124 RHVLSLPPAFHRD
+124 RHVLSLPPAFHRE
-137 RQSGRLL
+137 RQSGRLM
-144 KMMLSGADG
+144 KMMLSGADS
-153 LFWMWLSFFREHLA
+153 LFWLWLSFFREHLA
-167 TLIGLLV
+167 TLLATVI

-183 WQLAIALIV
+183 WQLALALIM
-192 LVVIFCT
+192 LVVVFCT

-241 LSAEASNFRATGD
+241 LSAEAKIFRNTGD
-254 LVLKKQFPVL
+254 LVLAKQFPVL

-286 MIGTILHLRGAA
+286 MVGTILHLEGAA

-329 QMPTLIDFFAILDA
+329 QMPTLVDFFAILDA
-343 ESTILEPQN
+343 ESSIPERGT
-352 APRLRVPFGEVTFEK
+352 ASRLKVEQGEVRFED
-367 VNFEYVT
+367 VSFEYVT
-374 GIPTVANLSFTAR
+374 GIPTVQHISFTAR
-387 PGSIVALVGA
+387 PGSIIALVGA
-397 TGAGKSS
+397 TGAGKST

-410 RYWDPTRGRILIDGQ
+410 RYWDPTSGRIIIDGQ
-425 DIRSVTLDSLRG
+425 DIRSVSLDSLRE

-443 QDSLLFNRSI
+443 QDCLLFNRSI

-465 EAELHNACRMA
+465 EVELLKACRMA
-476 EALDFI
+476 EALEFI
-482 RAQPNGFDTMIGER
+482 ERQPNGFDTMIGER

-521 ILDEATSALDAATEA
+521 VLDEATSALDAATEA
-536 RVTRALR
+536 RVGNALR
-543 ALMVGRTSFII
+543 ALMMGRTSFII

-561 READEILVFDEGR
+561 RDADEILVFENGH

-580 FNQLLAARGAFAAL
+580 FMELLAAKSSFATL
-594 VETQIMTGAEA
+594 VETQILGGGAFGAEA
-605 PPIGAAA
+605 RRESTPSVKPVS

>member
-1 MGEDGEIGVGL
+1 LNFI
-12 RMGLS
+12 S
-17 GNMRFLRVYAR
+17 VYTR

-62 RVINLLA
+62 RVINLLT

-75 NKSVIH
+75 NKSVMG
-81 GAVVL
+81 GAEFL
-86 LAIWA
+86 LLIWA
-91 GIGLVS
+91 AIGLLG

-112 HRNRLSAMARYF
+112 HRNRLAAMAKFF

-137 RQSGRLL
+137 RQSGRLM

-167 TLIGLLV
+167 TLLATIV

-192 LVVIFCT
+192 LVVVFCT
-199 FTILVI
+199 FTIIVI
-205 SRTESAQRQVEGYHS
+205 SKTETAQRQVEGYHS

-241 LSAEASNFRATGD
+241 LGAEARNFRATGD
-254 LVLKKQFPVL
+254 LVLSKQFPVL

-314 GRLTGAMGFISRLFL
+314 GRLTGAMGFCSRLFM

-343 ESTILEPQN
+343 ETTILEHAG
-352 APRLRVPFGEVTFEK
+352 APHLQVTAGEVKFEN
-367 VNFEYVT
+367 VSFEYVS
-374 GIPTVANLSFTAR
+374 GIPTVQNISFTAR
-387 PGSIVALVGA
+387 PGSVVALVGA

-410 RYWDPTRGRILIDGQ
+410 RYWDSSRGRILIDGQ
-425 DIRSVTLDSLRG
+425 DIKDVTLESLR
-437 AIGVVF
+437 ASIGVVF

-453 RENLLVG
+453 RENLMVG
-460 KPDAT
+460 NPNAT
-465 EAELHNACRMA
+465 EAQLTKACRMA

-482 RAQPNGFDTMIGER
+482 LAQPNGFETMIGER

-521 ILDEATSALDAATEA
+521 VLDEATSALDAATEA
-536 RVTRALR
+536 KIGRALR
-543 ALMVGRTSFII
+543 ALMVGRTSFVI

-561 READEILVFDEGR
+561 RDADEILVFDEGR
-574 IVERGG
+574 IVERGS
-580 FNQLLAARGAFAAL
+580 FKQLLDSQGIFSTL
-594 VETQIMTGAEA
+594 VETQIMVGQ
-605 PPIGAAA
+605 AA

>member
-1 MGEDGEIGVGL
+1 L
-12 RMGLS
+12 NFFS
-17 GNMRFLRVYAR
+17 VYAR

-34 PDRGIAIGLVIAN
+34 PDRHIAIGLVIAN

-62 RVINLLA
+62 RVINLLT

-75 NKSVIH
+75 NISVMG
-81 GAVVL
+81 GAEFL
-86 LAIWA
+86 LLIWA
-91 GIGLVS
+91 AIGLLG

-112 HRNRLSAMARYF
+112 HRNRLAAMAKFF

-137 RQSGRLL
+137 RQSGRLM

-167 TLIGLLV
+167 TMLATIV

-192 LVVIFCT
+192 LVVVFCA
-199 FTILVI
+199 FTIIVI
-205 SRTESAQRQVEGYHS
+205 GKTETAQRQVEGYHS

-241 LSAEASNFRATGD
+241 LGAEARNFRATGD
-254 LVLKKQFPVL
+254 LVLSKQFPVL

-303 VSFMGFATLLI
+303 VSFMGFSTLLI
-314 GRLTGAMGFISRLFL
+314 GRLTGAMGFCSRLFM
-329 QMPTLIDFFAILDA
+329 QMPTLIDFFSILDA
-343 ESTILEPQN
+343 ETTILEHAGAPQ
-352 APRLRVPFGEVTFEK
+352 LKVTSGGVRFED
-367 VNFEYVT
+367 VSFEYVS
-374 GIPTVANLSFTAR
+374 GIPTVQNISFTAK

-410 RYWDPTRGRILIDGQ
+410 RYWDSSRGRILIDGQ
-425 DIRSVTLDSLRG
+425 DIKDVTLDSLRA

-453 RENLLVG
+453 RENLMVG

-465 EAELHNACRMA
+465 EAQLLKACRMA

-482 RAQPNGFDTMIGER
+482 LAQPNGFETMIGER

-521 ILDEATSALDAATEA
+521 VLDEATSALDAATEA
-536 RVTRALR
+536 KIGRALR

-561 READEILVFDEGR
+561 RDADEILVFDEGR
-574 IVERGG
+574 IVERGS
-580 FNQLLAARGAFAAL
+580 FKQLLAAQGIFTTL
-594 VETQIMTGAEA
+594 VETQIMVGQ
-605 PPIGAAA
+605 AA